1 MRRAA
6 LLVPAGFAGAGL
18 LCRYFML
25 SPPAA
30 ISSDLAQPLA
40 VVTYWRAYGTEMWLA
55 LFLAVAIAGFGYV
68 AVLRDALAGAFKD
81 TRKAVAW
88 CCGIAAC
95 ALMFAIIFPVIFSS
109 DVFAYG
115 AYGDIALRGMDPY
128 SHDPLAAND
137 ALLRA
142 AVWQWGNPPPMC
154 VYGPAFVWIAQAVVG
169 VLAPLGATLQ
179 LDGLRI
185 VASAALVACG
195 PLLFSAL
202 SGFSRE
208 RRVAAVAGVV
218 LNPIAIWTAAEGHN
232 DALMLVVVLAG
243 VIVARSARPALGAFV
258 IALSSLVKAPGLA
271 AAAAFAMFS
280 AGDRSRFTRVVSGM
294 LAGTLVTALL
304 SLRFEWGVRQVLVPR
319 GHYTP
324 QFSLQFVTA
333 TISQWIFGANDN
345 AFFAGVAFALLL
357 CGALFIFG
365 AAQTI
370 RGQRE
375 GFAYLALALWLA
387 IPNPYPWYA
396 MWMLPVAFVAL
407 NSRASWAIV
416 LASLTSVFR
425 YLPDATVSND
435 TQTNFIVAL
444 CMLAIPL
451 AVFTLQPAPA
461 VRERTLEP

>member
-6 LLVPAGFAGAGL
+6 FLVPAGFAGAGL

-25 SPPAA
+25 STPAA
-30 ISSDLAQPLA
+30 ISSDLAQPLS

-55 LFLAVAIAGFGYV
+55 LFLAVAIAAFGYV
-68 AVLRDALAGAFKD
+68 ATLRDALAGAFRD
-81 TRKAVAW
+81 ARNAVAW
-88 CCGIAAC
+88 CCAIAAVALLC
-95 ALMFAIIFPVIFSS
+95 AIAFPVIFSS

-115 AYGDIALRGMDPY
+115 AYGDMALHGLDPY
-128 SHDPLAAND
+128 SHDPFAAND

-154 VYGPAFVWIAQAVVG
+154 VYGPAFVWIAQALVA
-169 VLAPLGATLQ
+169 VLAPLGATWQ
-179 LDGLRI
+179 LNGLRVI
-185 VASAALVACG
+185 ASLALVACG
-195 PLLFSAL
+195 PLLFAAMR
-202 SGFSRE
+202 GFSSE
-208 RRVAAVAGVV
+208 RRLAAVAGVV
-218 LNPIAIWTAAEGHN
+218 LNPIAIWSAAEGHN

-243 VIVARSARPALGAFV
+243 VVIARSARPALGAFV

-271 AAAAFAMFS
+271 AAAAFAMFTI
-280 AGDRSRFTRVVSGM
+280 GDRSRFARVVTGM
-294 LAGTLVTALL
+294 LAGTLVTALVAL
-304 SLRFEWGVRQVLVPR
+304 PFEWGVRNVLVPH

-324 QFSLQFVTA
+324 QFSLQYVAA
-333 TISQWIFGANDN
+333 TIVQWIFGYNDTM
-345 AFFAGVAFALLL
+345 FSFGVAFALLL
-357 CGALFIFG
+357 CGALFFFG

-396 MWMLPVAFVAL
+396 MWMLPVAFVSL

-425 YLPDATVSND
+425 YLPDATTGND
-435 TQTNFIVAL
+435 AQTNFIVAL

-451 AVFTLQPAPA
+451 AVFTLQPAA
-461 VRERTLEP
+461 VPERSAEP